1 MNSIEPRKADEVIDG
16 IFHLYRARGD
26 QAYLGEPVS
35 MTDHMLQ
42 SAALAEAAGA
52 APAVVAATLLHDLG
66 HLVHGL
72 ADDAADHGIDTAHEE
87 VAARWLAPWFGPEV
101 VEPIRLH
108 VAAKRYLCAIEPGY
122 LARLSPASVL
132 SLSLQGGPFDDAD
145 SAAFAALPHAA
156 AAVELRRY
164 DDEGKSAAAVT
175 PTLEHFRAGLV
186 AIVTS

>member
-1 MNSIEPRKADEVIDG
+1 MSSIEPRTADE
-16 IFHLYRARGD
+16 
-26 QAYLGEPVS
+26 
-35 MTDHMLQ
+35 LQ

-87 VAARWLAPWFGPEV
+87 VAARWLARWFGPEV

-108 VAAKRYLCAIEPGY
+108 VAAKRYLCATEPGY

-132 SLSLQGGPFDDAD
+132 SLSLQGGPLTDAD